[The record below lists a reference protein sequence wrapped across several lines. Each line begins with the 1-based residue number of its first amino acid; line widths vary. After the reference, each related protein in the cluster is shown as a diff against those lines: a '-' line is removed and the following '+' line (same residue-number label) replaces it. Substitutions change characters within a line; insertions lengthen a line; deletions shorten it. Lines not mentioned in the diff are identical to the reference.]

1 MGFDA
6 MFFGRIDYQD
16 KNKRMND
23 KTMEWVWMPS
33 NELGTD
39 VNIFAHTLYQ
49 GYGSPEGFGFDIL
62 DDNNDIPWINNQTS
76 PDYNGP
82 EMAKKL
88 IEHLQ
93 VRQEHY
99 LTDDLFVLIGEDFR
113 FMEAENNYRSIDNM
127 IDYMNENHN
136 DEYFFKY
143 STPSIYIDAL
153 KEKEVVW
160 PTKYDDL
167 FPYADDPE
175 SYWTGYFTS
184 RANDK

>member
-1 MGFDA
+1 
-6 MFFGRIDYQD
+6 
-16 KNKRMND
+16 
-23 KTMEWVWMPS
+23 
-33 NELGTD
+33 
-39 VNIFAHTLYQ
+39 
-49 GYGSPEGFGFDIL
+49 
-62 DDNNDIPWINNQTS
+62 
-76 PDYNGP
+76 
-82 EMAKKL
+82 
-88 IEHLQ
+88 
-93 VRQEHY
+93 
-99 LTDDLFVLIGEDFR
+99 
-113 FMEAENNYRSIDNM
+113 M

-184 RANDK
+184 RANDKQLIRKTSSNFHASARLYAEKMFDEVLDQENLTLIKDSTYEMLD